1 MPTTPI
7 SEEQAYQKLSAQCA
21 AQELCVDDIR
31 RKLQRWTLLGDADAI
46 IDRLIDERFI
56 DEHRFARA
64 FALDKF
70 RYNHWGREK
79 IRMEMRLRHI
89 PSSDIDYG
97 LSEIPQ
103 EEYMEM
109 LQRLIASKR
118 PTVKGQSEYEINQ
131 KLIRYAL
138 GKGFLMDEILKIID
152 SSAIS
157 IQ

>member
-1 MPTTPI
+1 
-7 SEEQAYQKLSAQCA
+7 
-21 AQELCVDDIR
+21 
-31 RKLQRWTLLGDADAI
+31 
-46 IDRLIDERFI
+46 
-56 DEHRFARA
+56 
-64 FALDKF
+64 
-70 RYNHWGREK
+70 
-79 IRMEMRLRHI
+79 MEV
-89 PSSDIDYG
+89 
-97 LSEIPQ
+97 
-103 EEYMEM
+103 